1 MQTPKL
7 NRISGTQPPSLVW
20 WLLCLV
26 VKLIVPG
33 AQVGEHVGGG
43 QPEVGDAGASA
54 AGDGGRRLGLQ
65 FLILTHMWNFD
76 DPPLDSRIYVSWDC
90 QFARRPM

>member
-1 MQTPKL
+1 MYSTPHF
-7 NRISGTQPPSLVW
+7 TYVVW
-20 WLLCLV
+20 WLHCLV
-26 VKLIVPG
+26 VKLSIPG
-33 AQVGEHVGGG
+33 AQVGEHVGGDG

-90 QFARRPM
+90 QFAQRPM